1 MISDQIK
8 NCRYGKNGI
17 NPSADQNVYVNP
29 SGECKRYVV
38 QQRILSM
45 HKRKNQCHEG
55 ACEAKQ
61 RLVTRTKLRLT
72 KSHRQK
78 LIPYRNIP
86 TQKILRLVF
95 TMMSPVAIVPLSS
108 TNWTIM

>member
-1 MISDQIK
+1 MTSDQIT

-29 SGECKRYVV
+29 SGECKRYMV

-45 HKRKNQCHEG
+45 HKRKNQCHKG
-55 ACEAKQ
+55 ACETKQ

-72 KSHRQK
+72 KSHQTKAENVQK
-78 LIPYRNIP
+78 HPDPEDLKARFHDDVSSRN
-86 TQKILRLVF
+86 
-95 TMMSPVAIVPLSS
+95 
-108 TNWTIM
+108 